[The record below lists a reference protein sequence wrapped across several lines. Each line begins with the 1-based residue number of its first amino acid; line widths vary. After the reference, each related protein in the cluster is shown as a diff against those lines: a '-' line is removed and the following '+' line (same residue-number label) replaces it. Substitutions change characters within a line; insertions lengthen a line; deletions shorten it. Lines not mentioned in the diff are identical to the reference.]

1 MAERAARTAG
11 RVERAEPSGAVVAL
25 AASGA
30 AGALRAIVATQC
42 IEGATRNRGC
52 RKRWTLAA
60 SGISPSPP
68 KRGPGNSR
76 EWVHSGSRIL
86 TSLSLRTVSGCL
98 YIWRLASAQRIR
110 PVVMEVQVGSVVRVS
125 TAAAGESQ

>member
-1 MAERAARTAG
+1 MRAAGSERAAVVAERAARTAG

-52 RKRWTLAA
+52 RKCWTL
-60 SGISPSPP
+60 P
-68 KRGPGNSR
+68 
-76 EWVHSGSRIL
+76 
-86 TSLSLRTVSGCL
+86 
-98 YIWRLASAQRIR
+98 
-110 PVVMEVQVGSVVRVS
+110 
-125 TAAAGESQ
+125 AAGTTPT